1 MGFDIITVAVLTAV
15 TFLIRS
21 GIINHL
27 KGGPT
32 VTVIP
37 HILGLRYSENT
48 GAAFS
53 MLSSK
58 TALLSAITLVAL
70 LVMAYMIFIKRY
82 GAKYE
87 RAFLIM
93 IFTGGLCN
101 LIERVFFGYVV
112 DYFEFLFVRFAI
124 FNFADSLITVGVTL
138 LLIYTIFTEKSKNEH
153 Q

>member
-1 MGFDIITVAVLTAV
+1 MAFDIIVVAVLTGL
-15 TFLIRS
+15 TFIIRS
-21 GIINHL
+21 GIVSYL
-27 KGGPT
+27 KGGPA

-37 HILGLRYSENT
+37 HIIGLRYSENT

-70 LVMAYMIFIKRY
+70 LVMAYIIFIKRY
-82 GAKYE
+82 GTKPE

-101 LIERVFFGYVV
+101 LIERIFFGYVV
-112 DYFEFLFVRFAI
+112 DYFEFLFIRFAI

-138 LLIYTIFTEKSKNEH
+138 LLIYTLLTEMKKNEDK
-153 Q
+153 

>member
-1 MGFDIITVAVLTAV
+1 LAFDIIIVAVLTV
-15 TFLIRS
+15 ITFLIRAWIVS
-21 GIINHL
+21 TL
-27 KGGPT
+27 KGASALT
-32 VTVIP
+32 IIP
-37 HILGLRYSENT
+37 NILGLRYSENT

-53 MLSSK
+53 MLSTK
-58 TALLSAITLVAL
+58 TALLSVITLVAL
-70 LVMAYMIFIKRY
+70 LVMAYMIFVKKY
-82 GAKYE
+82 GAKLE

-124 FNFADSLITVGVTL
+124 FNFADSLITVGVAL
-138 LLIYTIFTEKSKNEH
+138 LLIYTIIAESKKNEH